1 MATLFLM
8 CGLPG
13 SGKTT
18 LAKRLER
25 EHSAL
30 RLTPDDWIAAF
41 AFDPYD
47 DVKRAAVEEQ
57 QWQLAARVLELGTN
71 VILDFGVWSR
81 TERDSFR
88 ARAHAVGASTVLHF
102 LDVPREELRRR
113 LKARNAAAHSAGAVV
128 IDDAQLD
135 SYFAW
140 LERPTPEELT

>member
-25 EHSAL
+25 EHAAL
-30 RLTPDDWIAAF
+30 RLTPDEWIDALGLDP
-41 AFDPYD
+41 FDD
-47 DVKRAAVEEQ
+47 AKRAAIESQ
-57 QWQLAARVLELGTN
+57 QWQVAARALELGLN
-71 VILDFGVWSR
+71 VVLDFGVWSR
-81 TERDSFR
+81 SERDSFR
-88 ARAHAVGASTVLHF
+88 ARAAAVGARTVLHF

-113 LKARNAAAHSAGAVV
+113 LQARHAEPSASSPA

-135 SYFAW
+135 SYIAW
-140 LERPTPEELT
+140 LERPTAEELS